1 MYLLPYYVSFISLR
15 RQPCLND
22 VTNTP
27 TPLPPFF
34 WKKCDFNSTILD
46 SNQWRSSLLGNKPQV
61 TDNILFMKSS
71 RAGENWEVFNFLWC
85 KILSAYT
92 IDV

>member
-1 MYLLPYYVSFISLR
+1 MSWNSMESYIKISDRARAPTCVCDAAYVNKKNFSLSGLMYLLPYYVSFISLR

-27 TPLPPFF
+27 TSLPPFF

-46 SNQWRSSLLGNKPQV
+46 SNQ
-61 TDNILFMKSS
+61 
-71 RAGENWEVFNFLWC
+71 
-85 KILSAYT
+85 
-92 IDV
+92 